1 MNNVEEIV
9 KSSKS
14 DKPFDKEAWIQR
26 KQEERNEA
34 YSLIDKTAE
43 EVVQDSEKFKQ
54 YIDIQGRFD
63 KYSVGNALLI
73 TAQMPTATRLK
84 DFEGWKEA
92 GGYVN
97 KGANGITILEPGDSY
112 TNKDGNISQSYN
124 PKKIFD
130 ISQTNV
136 RPNNKENKYDEK
148 LMLKS
153 LLHECPVDV
162 KVVDELDSG
171 KMAEWNKTDNVLY
184 VGREENTTAIF
195 NAISKEIA
203 RSSFD
208 SSTDS
213 QTIDFKAD
221 YISYMVAKKYGIDVS
236 DIKLSQVPNSLQNLE
251 PKDIRNEL
259 SSMRSVMEDMNSRM
273 SQYFESIAKTNKS
286 KDQER

>member
-9 KSSKS
+9 KGSKS
-14 DKPFDKEAWIQR
+14 DKLFDKEAWIQK
-26 KQEERNEA
+26 KQEERSEA

-43 EVVQDSEKFKQ
+43 EIVQDSAKFQQ
-54 YIDIQGRFD
+54 YIDVQGRFD

-73 TAQMPTATRLK
+73 TAQMPTATKVK

-92 GGYVN
+92 GGFVTKN
-97 KGANGITILEPGDSY
+97 AKGITILEPGDSY
-112 TNKDGNISQSYN
+112 TNKDGNVSQSYN

-136 RPNNKENKYDEK
+136 KPNNKANSYDEK
-148 LMLKS
+148 IMLKS

-171 KMAEWNKTDNVLY
+171 KMAEWNKEDNTLY

-203 RSSFD
+203 KSSFD
-208 SSTDS
+208 TNVDS
-213 QTIDFKAD
+213 QTIDFKAQC
-221 YISYMVAKKYGIDVS
+221 ISYMIAKKYGIDVS
-236 DIKLSQVPNSLQNLE
+236 EIKIGQVPSSFQNLE

-259 SSMRSVMEDMNSRM
+259 SSMRSVMEDMNGRM
-273 SQYFESIAKTNKS
+273 TQYFESISKTQKS